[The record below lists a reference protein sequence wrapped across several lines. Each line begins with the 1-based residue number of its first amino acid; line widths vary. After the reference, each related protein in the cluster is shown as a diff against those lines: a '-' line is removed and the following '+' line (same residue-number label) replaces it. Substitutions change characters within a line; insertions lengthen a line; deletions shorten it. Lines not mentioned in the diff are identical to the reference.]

1 MLGVVIKMI
10 SVQFSSLLD
19 FYEHDPVL
27 AQGCTILKSFPLQE
41 ILLIRLNKI
50 CIRHFFNFQFYVYFK
65 LLIAKKNTNNNIKTL
80 RHFVRILFKQSNYPV
95 FIHRHITRT
104 N

>member
-10 SVQFSSLLD
+10 GVQFSSLLD

-41 ILLIRLNKI
+41 IVLIRLNKI
-50 CIRHFFNFQFYVYFK
+50 CIRN
-65 LLIAKKNTNNNIKTL
+65 
-80 RHFVRILFKQSNYPV
+80 LF
-95 FIHRHITRT
+95 
-104 N
+104 